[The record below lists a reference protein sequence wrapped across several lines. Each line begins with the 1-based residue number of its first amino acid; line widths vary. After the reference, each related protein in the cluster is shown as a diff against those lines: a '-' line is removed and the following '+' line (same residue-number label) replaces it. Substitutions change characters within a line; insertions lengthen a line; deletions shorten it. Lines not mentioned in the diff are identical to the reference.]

1 MPVKPEIKICGLT
14 KTDEAVECAMA
25 GADAIGFVFY
35 PPSPR
40 NITPQK
46 AREISMALPDNVSRV
61 GVFVNSGFSDIM
73 RIADYCMLNSVQLH
87 GQESP
92 GSVKS
97 LKDSGLSVIKTLF
110 IHKMPFTMAAQSYNA
125 ASAFLV
131 ECGKGRLP
139 GGNSLVWNWKDVL
152 QFGLNYPL
160 ILAGGLRPET
170 IFQAVSDACPAAVDV
185 SSGVESHPGHKSID
199 KVKAFVRAISTL
211 PVERKLRKIFSS

>member
-14 KTDEAVECAMA
+14 QNDEAISCALA
-25 GADAIGFVFY
+25 GADAIGLVFY

-46 AREISMALPDNVSRV
+46 AREISMALPDNVARV
-61 GVFVNSGFSDIM
+61 GVFVNSEFSDIM
-73 RIADYCMLNSVQLH
+73 RIVDYCMLNAVQLH

-92 GSVKS
+92 ALVKS
-97 LKDSGLSVIKTLF
+97 LRESGISVIKTLF
-110 IHKMPFTMAAQSYNA
+110 INRAPFIKEAQFYHA

-139 GGNSLVWNWKDVL
+139 GGNSLTWNWKEVL
-152 QFGLNYPL
+152 QFGQNYPL
-160 ILAGGLRPET
+160 ILAGGLSPET

-185 SSGVESHPGHKSID
+185 SSGVEFQPGHKSID
-199 KVKAFVRAISTL
+199 KVKAFVRAVSTL